1 MVSDSNWD
9 VYNVGRSCDTGSSV
23 NTVGEFDLTT
33 NDDIHDPYT
42 TANIITFSLPTLQIP
57 LYLKMIH
64 NWKITVSQNITSL
77 KPETQAPY
85 IKHIIH
91 LLTKMNPDRHL
102 CQ

>member
-33 NDDIHDPYT
+33 NDNIHDPYT

-64 NWKITVSQNITSL
+64 NWKITVSPNI
-77 KPETQAPY
+77 APQY
-85 IKHIIH
+85 TRHQDTTI
-91 LLTKMNPDRHL
+91 LT
-102 CQ
+102 